1 MSLHDLL
8 GPLLHPAFTLGST
21 PTTWAEVLGFST
33 GAINVWLVV
42 RQHIANWPIGI
53 ANVIL
58 LGLIFLDGGLYADAG
73 LQVVYIVLQAWGWW
87 QWLYGGQDRTELVT
101 RGTSRTEWLALTVAG
116 IVATALLTW
125 ILSTWTDSTVPFWD
139 ALTTTISL
147 AATYGQSRKLL
158 ESWWLWIAAD
168 LIYVPLYAYKHL
180 YLTSGLYVLF
190 LALCVAGLIAWRREW
205 VARRAASPVPAIS

>member
-1 MSLHDLL
+1 MLLHDLL

-73 LQVVYIVLQAWGWW
+73 LQVVYVVLQAWGWW
-87 QWLYGGQDRTELVT
+87 QWRCGGQDRPELDT
-101 RGTSRTEWLALTVAG
+101 RGTSRTDWLALTVAG

-158 ESWWLWIAAD
+158 ESWWLWF
-168 LIYVPLYAYKHL
+168 VV
-180 YLTSGLYVLF
+180 VLF
-190 LALCVAGLIAWRREW
+190 FVLLFVFF
-205 VARRAASPVPAIS
+205 